1 MWMRNLWER
10 PCASM
15 QDKNADRNA
24 PPQDPDGGT
33 TPIPISP
40 RVLAASVVLVL
51 VLFVLF
57 LRSAP
62 GVVAITL
69 GGGALALILS
79 IPVRALSRLVPR
91 GLAILATVSVLLGV
105 FALAL
110 VFLVP
115 LLIGQLGDLTFSL
128 PGIASDLDRDFRGL
142 LRSLEENGTLPV
154 TADEVL
160 SRIGQDLLGRVEALA
175 RQLLTG
181 LTGFVSSA
189 FNFGVLLFGAVFVAI
204 YLLVDA
210 RRVKAAYLKAAPQ
223 RYRRDAGKL
232 WRALDVSLSR
242 YLGGLALILVAQ
254 GVLSGV
260 ALWVLG
266 VSYPLL
272 LGVWVSVTA
281 VIPILGAFLGAVPA
295 LILALFES
303 PTTAVLTAVA
313 FFAIQQ
319 FESNVLTPRV
329 HGQAVRVHP
338 IIVLLAVVGG
348 GQVAGLTG
356 AILAVPALAILRVL
370 LDFFRPRLYLRR

>member
-1 MWMRNLWER
+1 
-10 PCASM
+10 M
-15 QDKNADRNA
+15 QDKNAGRNG
-24 PPQDPDGGT
+24 PPRGSDEGT

-62 GVVAITL
+62 GVVAIAL
-69 GGGALALILS
+69 GGVALALVLS
-79 IPVRALSRLVPR
+79 IPVRALSHFVPR
-91 GLAILATVSVLLGV
+91 GLAILATVSVLLGIFV
-105 FALAL
+105 LML

-115 LLIGQLGDLTFSL
+115 LLIEQLGDLTFSL

-142 LRSLEENGTLPV
+142 LRSMEENGTLPV

-210 RRVKAAYLKAAPQ
+210 RRVKAAYLKVTPQ
-223 RYRRDAGKL
+223 HYRRDAGKL
-232 WRALDVSLSR
+232 WQALDVSLSR

-260 ALWVLG
+260 ALWTIG

-272 LGVWVSVTA
+272 LGAWVSVTA

-303 PTTAVLTAVA
+303 PTTAILTAVS

-338 IIVLLAVVGG
+338 ILVLLAVVVG
-348 GQVAGLTG
+348 GQVAGLAG